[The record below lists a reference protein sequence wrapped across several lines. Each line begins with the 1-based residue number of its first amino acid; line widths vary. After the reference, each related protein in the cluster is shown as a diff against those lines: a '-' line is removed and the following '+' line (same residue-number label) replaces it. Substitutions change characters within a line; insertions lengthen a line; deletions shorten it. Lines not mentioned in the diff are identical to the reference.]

1 MTSGQ
6 VFLITGCSS
15 GIGVETAR
23 AIAKTG
29 AKVFLGIRNP
39 EEGKNA
45 CADFLNPGRVEILQI
60 DTSSLS
66 SVRATA
72 ASFLERSPTLNVLIC
87 NAGVMQIPERQ
98 ESVDGFELQLATNY
112 LGHFLLFYLLKDAL
126 LKGAAQSPGFNSRL
140 VNVSSSGHHSSE
152 IRFDDINL
160 EEEGSYDPHGAYG
173 QSKLAQIYMANYVDR
188 HYGPKGIHALS
199 LMPGGIRTGLQKF
212 VPKEIID
219 GWASKPAVLNFMKS
233 TEQGASTTVVAAVSK
248 EWEGRGGK
256 YLEDCAEA
264 PIATPESR
272 WSGVKK
278 YAYDEEKENRLWEL
292 TLQMLGIE
300 RA

>member
-1 MTSGQ
+1 
-6 VFLITGCSS
+6 
-15 GIGVETAR
+15 
-23 AIAKTG
+23 
-29 AKVFLGIRNP
+29 
-39 EEGKNA
+39 
-45 CADFLNPGRVEILQI
+45 
-60 DTSSLS
+60 
-66 SVRATA
+66 
-72 ASFLERSPTLNVLIC
+72 
-87 NAGVMQIPERQ
+87 
-98 ESVDGFELQLATNY
+98 
-112 LGHFLLFYLLKDAL
+112 
-126 LKGAAQSPGFNSRL
+126 
-140 VNVSSSGHHSSE
+140 
-152 IRFDDINL
+152 
-160 EEEGSYDPHGAYG
+160 
-173 QSKLAQIYMANYVDR
+173 
-188 HYGPKGIHALS
+188 
-199 LMPGGIRTGLQKF
+199 MPGGIRTGLQKF

-219 GWASKPAVLNFMKS
+219 GWAANPAVLNFMKN